1 MKTLFNQSPIKSKD
15 TIYVIVDN
23 KSQVIL
29 RLTIVISFNWDLKK
43 SQLECTDQMI
53 QYWNVQEGVSNWKCF
68 VEKKKSQWKYISN
81 PIILTCYY
89 LIYVRHI

>member
-53 QYWNVQEGVSNWKCF
+53 QYWNIQEGVSNWRFKRNIL
-68 VEKKKSQWKYISN
+68 KKMGDKYLFNS
-81 PIILTCYY
+81 IILYMY
-89 LIYVRHI
+89 AIF